1 MRQGIWSWVKWAS
14 LAVSLGSILLAVLF
28 MQMHAQTTTLLPNQ
42 QAGEGQPNQTEVSS
56 PLIVEKKGDRM
67 IWKLQAERAQ
77 QELNGKMHL
86 LSPQLTLFTDAGEAV
101 PVQGREAW
109 FDPIQRNIEFQ
120 GDVRIRYNSW
130 TLASNQVFFNSSDDQ
145 LLIPGQFDIRGET
158 LQAKGKSLRLDR
170 RNQKLWVDQGIWI
183 KDESAK
189 WQPAGK

>member
-1 MRQGIWSWVKWAS
+1 MRQGIWSWVKWTS
-14 LAVSLGSILLAVLF
+14 LAVSLGSLLLAILL
-28 MQMHAQTTTLLPNQ
+28 MQMRTQVPTPLADQ
-42 QAGEGQPNQTEVSS
+42 QPGKNPDNQTEVSS

-86 LSPQLTLFTDAGEAV
+86 ASPQLTLFTDAGEAI
-101 PVQGREAW
+101 PVQGLEAW

-120 GDVRIRYNSW
+120 GDVRIRYENWKLSSDKV
-130 TLASNQVFFNSSDDQ
+130 LFRSSDDQ
-145 LLIPGQFDIRGET
+145 LLIPGKFDIRGET

-189 WQPAGK
+189 WQPEK